1 MSRAVANNK
10 VLHLITGLS
19 TGGAERY
26 LRRLLEAG
34 LSASQE
40 HHVLSLN
47 DEGSQGEGIRL
58 LGVPVHTLDLNSG
71 IPKPDS
77 LQKFSSIVNSINPS
91 IVQGWM
97 YHGNLAAYWAAL
109 RMHSKP
115 AQVWNIRWSLDT
127 LRAEKML
134 TRIVVQANRFFST
147 GPDVTIYNSETAR
160 NQHEAYGFRSRE
172 SQTIYN
178 GFDTSLFKPD
188 PLVRAAVRQ
197 ELGIPDGALVIGN
210 ASRFHHAKGHR
221 VLVSAFKRCAI
232 ANPSVHLVLAG
243 PEVSTGKQ
251 ELMSWCAE
259 IPRRRLHLLG
269 EHSEMHKLLT
279 ALDVYCSSSL
289 AEAFP
294 NSVGEAMA
302 CGTPCIVTDV
312 GDSAYLVGDSGWI
325 VPAND
330 VNQLAAAL
338 ASAIARPRCELVQ
351 LGEHARVRIQENFQ
365 IAQNAVRYADL
376 YTNLQQ
382 RVS

>member
-1 MSRAVANNK
+1 MSRAGK
-10 VLHLITGLS
+10 VLHVITGLS

-34 LSASQE
+34 LAAAQE

-47 DEGSQGEGIRL
+47 DEGSQGEGIRM

-71 IPKPDS
+71 IPTPAS
-77 LQKFSSIVNSINPS
+77 LQKFNAIVHSINPS

-97 YHGNLAAYWAAL
+97 YHGNLAAYWAVQ
-109 RMHSKP
+109 RMHPKP
-115 AQVWNIRWSLDT
+115 VQVWNIRWSLDT
-127 LRAEKML
+127 LRAEKVL
-134 TRIVVQANRFFST
+134 TRIVVRANRFFSSR
-147 GPDVTIYNSETAR
+147 PDVTIYNSETAR
-160 NQHEAYGFRSRE
+160 DQHEAYGFRSRE

-188 PLVRAAVRQ
+188 PSVRALARQ
-197 ELGIPDGALVIGN
+197 ELGIPDDAIVIGN

-221 VLVSAFKRCAI
+221 ILVAAFKRCAI
-232 ANPSVHLVLAG
+232 VNPSVHLVLAG
-243 PEVSTGKQ
+243 PAVDIGKQ

-259 IPRRRLHLLG
+259 IPRERLHLLG

-302 CGTPCIVTDV
+302 CGTPCVVTDV
-312 GDSAYLVGDSGWI
+312 GDSAHLVGDTGWI
-325 VPAND
+325 VPANN

-338 ASAIARPRCELVQ
+338 ASTIARPRPELSK
-351 LGEHARVRIQENFQ
+351 LGELARARIQQNFQ
-365 IAQNAVRYADL
+365 IAQNAAQYADL
-376 YTNLQQ
+376 YTHLQQ